1 MPVRSGST
9 ANLPS
14 GAAERLRAMR
24 GTGDRP
30 AFFTSDLSVDEF
42 LLVEQAG
49 FEALGLVL
57 GSSIYHVGFQ
67 WQKWSVS
74 QELPVLTRAMYD
86 ARELAMTRM
95 EEEADLLGADGVVGV
110 RLVFKQYA
118 MDEGVLEFQ
127 AIGTAIRHR
136 ERKGSFRTKDNRPF
150 TSDLSGQDLWKLVR
164 AGYRPVSLAMGACV
178 YHIAH
183 LSFMQALKQ
192 VGRNQEMKIYTRR
205 RTRRASSRSS
215 ACRPRRCS
223 AAGSAW
229 SARASRSRTGGG
241 ARTRS
246 SSSRW
251 GPRWCRWG
259 AMRSAEAARRRAA
272 GGDVRQ
278 RGMIGPP
285 ARSAVPV

>member
-1 MPVRSGST
+1 MPYTPGST
-9 ANLPS
+9 ANLPA
-14 GAAERLRAMR
+14 GAADRLRAMR
-24 GTGDRP
+24 GSGNKP

-49 FEALGLVL
+49 FEALGLVM

-67 WQKWSVS
+67 WQRWSVS
-74 QELPVLTRAMYD
+74 QELDILTKAMFE

-136 ERKGSFRTKDNRPF
+136 ERVGSFRTKDNRPF
-150 TSDLSGQDLWKLVR
+150 TSDLSGQDLWKLAR

-192 VGRNQEMKIYTRR
+192 AGRNQEMKIYTDA
-205 RTRRASSRSS
+205 TY
-215 ACRPRRCS
+215 
-223 AAGSAW
+223 AARELALERMQAEAVERGGVGVVG
-229 SARASRSRTGGG
+229 ARVEESNWGWGANAIEFFAVGTAVAPMEDKASRAPLNVQEVVTFDGN
-241 ARTRS
+241 A
-246 SSSRW
+246 
-251 GPRWCRWG
+251 
-259 AMRSAEAARRRAA
+259 
-272 GGDVRQ
+272 
-278 RGMIGPP
+278 
-285 ARSAVPV
+285 

>member
-1 MPVRSGST
+1 MPDYVPGST
-9 ANLPS
+9 ASLPS

-24 GTGDRP
+24 GTGEHP
-30 AFFTSDLSVDEF
+30 AFFTSDLTIDEF

-95 EEEADLLGADGVVGV
+95 EEEADLLGGDGVVGV
-110 RLVFKQYA
+110 RLVFKTYA
-118 MDEGVLEFQ
+118 MEEGVLEFQ

-183 LSFMQALKQ
+183 LSFMQTLKQ
-192 VGRNQEMKIYTRR
+192 AGRNQEMKVYTEA
-205 RTRRASSRSS
+205 TY
-215 ACRPRRCS
+215 
-223 AAGSAW
+223 AARELALERMQAEAVQRGGS
-229 SARASRSRTGGG
+229 GVVG
-241 ARTRS
+241 ARVEES
-246 SSSRW
+246 NW
-251 GPRWCRWG
+251 GWG
-259 AMRSAEAARRRAA
+259 ANAIEFFAVGTAVTRMDGAAEPLPLSDVQRVVTFDSA
-272 GGDVRQ
+272 G
-278 RGMIGPP
+278 
-285 ARSAVPV
+285 

>member
-1 MPVRSGST
+1 MTPNYAPGST
-9 ANLPS
+9 ANLPP
-14 GAAERLRAMR
+14 GAAERLRGMR
-24 GTGDRP
+24 GTGPRP
-30 AFFTSDLSVDEF
+30 AFFTSDLSIDEF

-74 QELPVLTRAMYD
+74 QELPVLTHAMYQ

-136 ERKGSFRTKDNRPF
+136 ENSGSLRTKDNRPF
-150 TSDLSGQDLWKLVR
+150 TSDLSGQDLWKLLQG
-164 AGYRPVSLAMGACV
+164 GYRPVSLAMGACV

-192 VGRNQEMKIYTRR
+192 MGRNQEMVVYTEA
-205 RTRRASSRSS
+205 TY
-215 ACRPRRCS
+215 
-223 AAGSAW
+223 AARELALERMQAEAL
-229 SARASRSRTGGG
+229 ARGGVGVVG
-241 ARTRS
+241 ARVEES
-246 SSSRW
+246 NW
-251 GPRWCRWG
+251 GWG
-259 AMRSAEAARRRAA
+259 ANAIEFFAVGTAVAPT
-272 GGDVRQ
+272 GTGEVRTPLENVQ
-278 RGMIGPP
+278 KVVTFDGI
-285 ARSAVPV
+285 A

>member
-1 MPVRSGST
+1 
-9 ANLPS
+9 LPS

-24 GTGDRP
+24 GAGDRP
-30 AFFTSDLSVDEF
+30 AFFTSDLTVDEF

-49 FEALGLVL
+49 FQALGLVL

-74 QELPVLTRAMYD
+74 QELPVLTRAMYE

-127 AIGTAIRHR
+127 AIGTAIQHR
-136 ERKGSFRTKDNRPF
+136 DRKGSFRTKDNRPF

-164 AGYRPVSLAMGACV
+164 AGYRPVSLSMGACV

-192 VGRNQEMKIYTRR
+192 AGRNQEMKIYTEA
-205 RTRRASSRSS
+205 TY
-215 ACRPRRCS
+215 
-223 AAGSAW
+223 AARELALERMQ
-229 SARASRSRTGGG
+229 AEAMHTGGTGVVG
-241 ARTRS
+241 ARVEES
-246 SSSRW
+246 NW
-251 GPRWCRWG
+251 GWG
-259 AMRSAEAARRRAA
+259 ANAIEFFAVGTAVTRMDGAELRLLSDVQQVVTFNGA
-272 GGDVRQ
+272 G
-278 RGMIGPP
+278 
-285 ARSAVPV
+285 

>member
-1 MPVRSGST
+1 MTDYVPGST

-14 GAAERLRAMR
+14 GAVERLRAMR
-24 GTGDRP
+24 GTGDHP
-30 AFFTSDLSVDEF
+30 AFFTSDLSVDEL

-49 FEALGLVL
+49 FEALGLVM

-74 QELPVLTRAMYD
+74 QELVVLTKAMFH

-95 EEEADLLGADGVVGV
+95 EEEADLLAADGVVGV

-118 MDEGVLEFQ
+118 IDKDVLEFQ

-136 ERKGSFRTKDNRPF
+136 ERKGSYRTKDNRPF

-164 AGYRPVSLAMGACV
+164 AGYRPVSLSMGACV

-192 VGRNQEMKIYTRR
+192 IGRNQEMKVYTDATYAAREFALER
-205 RTRRASSRSS
+205 MQAEAIERGGIGVVGARVEESNWGWGANAIEFFAVGTAV
-215 ACRPRRCS
+215 ALMGDKDRPR
-223 AAGSAW
+223 
-229 SARASRSRTGGG
+229 
-241 ARTRS
+241 
-246 SSSRW
+246 
-251 GPRWCRWG
+251 
-259 AMRSAEAARRRAA
+259 M
-272 GGDVRQ
+272 D
-278 RGMIGPP
+278 
-285 ARSAVPV
+285 AVQQVVTFDDKG

>member
-1 MPVRSGST
+1 MATYVPGST
-9 ANLPS
+9 ANLPA
-14 GAAERLRAMR
+14 GAAARLRAMR
-24 GTGDRP
+24 GQGDKP
-30 AFFTSDLSVDEF
+30 TFFTSDLTVDEF
-42 LLVEQAG
+42 LLVEQSG
-49 FEALGLVL
+49 FDALGLVM

-74 QELPVLTRAMYD
+74 QELDVLTRAMFQ

-136 ERKGSFRTKDNRPF
+136 ERVGSFRTKDNRPF

-183 LSFMQALKQ
+183 LSFMAALKQ
-192 VGRNQEMKIYTRR
+192 AGRNQEMKIYTEATYAARE
-205 RTRRASSRSS
+205 RALERMQAEAVERGGIGVVGARVEESNWGWGANAIEFFAVGTAVAPMGDRGE
-215 ACRPRRCS
+215 RPLGEVQQVVTFDDK
-223 AAGSAW
+223 GSA
-229 SARASRSRTGGG
+229 
-241 ARTRS
+241 
-246 SSSRW
+246 
-251 GPRWCRWG
+251 
-259 AMRSAEAARRRAA
+259 
-272 GGDVRQ
+272 
-278 RGMIGPP
+278 
-285 ARSAVPV
+285 

>member
-1 MPVRSGST
+1 MPDYVSGST
-9 ANLPS
+9 ANLPA
-14 GAAERLRAMR
+14 GAAERLRKMR

-30 AFFTSDLSVDEF
+30 TFFTSDLTVDEF

-49 FEALGLVL
+49 FDALGLVL

-67 WQKWSVS
+67 WQKWGVS
-74 QELPVLTRAMYD
+74 QELPILTRAMYE

-110 RLVFKQYA
+110 RLVFKEYA

-136 ERKGSFRTKDNRPF
+136 ERIGSFRTKDNRPF

-192 VGRNQEMKIYTRR
+192 AGRNQEMKVYTEA
-205 RTRRASSRSS
+205 TY
-215 ACRPRRCS
+215 
-223 AAGSAW
+223 AAREFALERMQ
-229 SARASRSRTGGG
+229 AEAVERGGIGVVG
-241 ARTRS
+241 ARVEES
-246 SSSRW
+246 NW
-251 GPRWCRWG
+251 GWG
-259 AMRSAEAARRRAA
+259 ANAIEFFAVGTAVAPMSEMAERGRL
-272 GGDVRQ
+272 GDVQ
-278 RGMIGPP
+278 QVVTFD
-285 ARSAVPV
+285 SAG

>member
-1 MPVRSGST
+1 MSDYTPGST

-24 GTGDRP
+24 GTGERP

-49 FEALGLVL
+49 FEALGLVM

-67 WQKWSVS
+67 WQKWTVS
-74 QELPVLTRAMYD
+74 QELVVLTKAMLE

-110 RLVFKQYA
+110 RLLFKQYA

-127 AIGTAIRHR
+127 AIGTAIHHR
-136 ERKGSFRTKDNRPF
+136 ERKGSYRTKDNRPF

-164 AGYRPVSLAMGACV
+164 AGYRPVSLSMGACV

-192 VGRNQEMKIYTRR
+192 VGRNQEMKVYTDA
-205 RTRRASSRSS
+205 TY
-215 ACRPRRCS
+215 
-223 AAGSAW
+223 AARELALERMQ
-229 SARASRSRTGGG
+229 AEAVERGGIGIVG
-241 ARTRS
+241 ARVEESNWGWGANAIEFFAVGTAVVPMS
-246 SSSRW
+246 SSIDRPQFD
-251 GPRWCRWG
+251 GVQQVVTFNDKG
-259 AMRSAEAARRRAA
+259 
-272 GGDVRQ
+272 
-278 RGMIGPP
+278 
-285 ARSAVPV
+285 

>member
-1 MPVRSGST
+1 MSAYVPGST
-9 ANLPS
+9 ASLPP
-14 GAAERLRAMR
+14 GAAARLRSMR

-74 QELPVLTRAMYD
+74 QELPVLTKAMYE

-136 ERKGSFRTKDNRPF
+136 EKKGSFRTKDNRPF

-164 AGYRPVSLAMGACV
+164 AGYRPVSLSMGACV

-192 VGRNQEMKIYTRR
+192 VGRNQEMTIYTEA
-205 RTRRASSRSS
+205 TY
-215 ACRPRRCS
+215 
-223 AAGSAW
+223 AARELALERMQ
-229 SARASRSRTGGG
+229 AEAVQRGGVGVVG
-241 ARTRS
+241 ARVEES
-246 SSSRW
+246 NW
-251 GPRWCRWG
+251 GWG
-259 AMRSAEAARRRAA
+259 ANAIEFFAVGTAVAPMGDSAPRVQLEAVQQVVTFDSA
-272 GGDVRQ
+272 G
-278 RGMIGPP
+278 
-285 ARSAVPV
+285 

>member
-1 MPVRSGST
+1 MPDYVPGST
-9 ANLPS
+9 ANLPR
-14 GAAERLRAMR
+14 GAVERLRAMR
-24 GTGDRP
+24 GAGDHP

-49 FEALGLVL
+49 FDALGLVM

-67 WQKWSVS
+67 WQRWSVS
-74 QELPVLTRAMYD
+74 QELDTLTNAMFQ

-136 ERKGSFRTKDNRPF
+136 ARVGSFRTKDNRPF

-183 LSFMQALKQ
+183 LSFVQALKQ
-192 VGRNQEMKIYTRR
+192 AGRNQEMKIYTDA
-205 RTRRASSRSS
+205 TY
-215 ACRPRRCS
+215 
-223 AAGSAW
+223 AARELALERMQ
-229 SARASRSRTGGG
+229 AEAVERGGIGVVG
-241 ARTRS
+241 ARVEES
-246 SSSRW
+246 NW
-251 GPRWCRWG
+251 GWG
-259 AMRSAEAARRRAA
+259 ANAIEFFAVGTAIAMLDGAERTEL
-272 GGDVRQ
+272 GTMQQVVTFDGN
-278 RGMIGPP
+278 G
-285 ARSAVPV
+285 

>member
-1 MPVRSGST
+1 MPEYVPGST

-14 GAAERLRAMR
+14 GAAQRLRAMR
-24 GTGDRP
+24 GTGERP

-49 FEALGLVL
+49 FDALGLVL

-74 QELPVLTRAMYD
+74 QELPVLTKAMYE

-136 ERKGSFRTKDNRPF
+136 ERKGSFRTKDDRPF

-164 AGYRPVSLAMGACV
+164 GGYRPVSLSMGACV

-192 VGRNQEMKIYTRR
+192 AGRNQEMKIYTEATYAAREFALER
-205 RTRRASSRSS
+205 MQQEAVQRGGVGVVGARVEESNWGWGANAIEFFAVGTAV
-215 ACRPRRCS
+215 APMGDATQRPRL
-223 AAGSAW
+223 
-229 SARASRSRTGGG
+229 
-241 ARTRS
+241 
-246 SSSRW
+246 
-251 GPRWCRWG
+251 
-259 AMRSAEAARRRAA
+259 
-272 GGDVRQ
+272 D
-278 RGMIGPP
+278 
-285 ARSAVPV
+285 AVQQVVTFDGTA

>member
-1 MPVRSGST
+1 MPDYVQGST
-9 ANLPS
+9 ASLPK

-74 QELPVLTRAMYD
+74 QELPVLTSAMYD

-136 ERKGSFRTKDNRPF
+136 EAEGSFRTNDGRPF

-164 AGYRPVSLAMGACV
+164 AGYRPVSLSMGACV

-192 VGRNQEMKIYTRR
+192 VGRNQEMKVYTEA
-205 RTRRASSRSS
+205 TY
-215 ACRPRRCS
+215 
-223 AAGSAW
+223 AARELALERMQ
-229 SARASRSRTGGG
+229 AEALKAGGVGVVG
-241 ARTRS
+241 ARVEES
-246 SSSRW
+246 NW
-251 GPRWCRWG
+251 GWG
-259 AMRSAEAARRRAA
+259 ANAIEFFAVGTAVAILGDAAQKKPLDAVQQVVTF
-272 GGDVRQ
+272 DS
-278 RGMIGPP
+278 IG
-285 ARSAVPV
+285 

>member
-1 MPVRSGST
+1 MPDYVPGSV

-30 AFFTSDLSVDEF
+30 AFFTSDLTVDEF

-49 FEALGLVL
+49 FEALGLVM

-74 QELPVLTRAMYD
+74 QELDVLSRAMFQ

-127 AIGTAIRHR
+127 AIGTAIRHLD
-136 ERKGSFRTKDNRPF
+136 RKGSFRTKDNRPF

-192 VGRNQEMKIYTRR
+192 AGRNQEMKIYTEA
-205 RTRRASSRSS
+205 TY
-215 ACRPRRCS
+215 
-223 AAGSAW
+223 AARELALERMQ
-229 SARASRSRTGGG
+229 AEAVERGGIGVVG
-241 ARTRS
+241 ARVEES
-246 SSSRW
+246 NW
-251 GPRWCRWG
+251 GWG
-259 AMRSAEAARRRAA
+259 ANAIEFFAVGTAVAPMSDGAPRAQLDAVQQVVTFDSA
-272 GGDVRQ
+272 G
-278 RGMIGPP
+278 
-285 ARSAVPV
+285 

>member
-1 MPVRSGST
+1 MPDYVQGST
-9 ANLPS
+9 ASLPK

-74 QELPVLTRAMYD
+74 QELPVLTSAMYD

-136 ERKGSFRTKDNRPF
+136 EAEGSFRTNDGRPF

-183 LSFMQALKQ
+183 LSFMQTLKQ
-192 VGRNQEMKIYTRR
+192 VGRNQEMKVYTEA
-205 RTRRASSRSS
+205 TY
-215 ACRPRRCS
+215 
-223 AAGSAW
+223 AARELALERMQ
-229 SARASRSRTGGG
+229 AEALKAGGVGVVG
-241 ARTRS
+241 ARVEES
-246 SSSRW
+246 NW
-251 GPRWCRWG
+251 GWG
-259 AMRSAEAARRRAA
+259 ANAIEFFAVGTAVAIIGDAAQKKPLDAVQQVVTF
-272 GGDVRQ
+272 DS
-278 RGMIGPP
+278 IG
-285 ARSAVPV
+285 

>member
-1 MPVRSGST
+1 MPDYVPGSV
-9 ANLPS
+9 ANLPT

-24 GTGDRP
+24 GTGDHP
-30 AFFTSDLSVDEF
+30 AFFTSDLTVDEF

-49 FEALGLVL
+49 FEALGLVM

-74 QELPVLTRAMYD
+74 QELDVLSKAMYQ

-127 AIGTAIRHR
+127 AIGTAIRHLD
-136 ERKGSFRTKDNRPF
+136 RKGSFRTKDNRPF

-164 AGYRPVSLAMGACV
+164 AGYRPVSLSMGACV

-183 LSFMQALKQ
+183 LSFMQVLKQ
-192 VGRNQEMKIYTRR
+192 TGRNQEMKVYTEA
-205 RTRRASSRSS
+205 TY
-215 ACRPRRCS
+215 
-223 AAGSAW
+223 AARELALERMQ
-229 SARASRSRTGGG
+229 AEAVERGGIGVVG
-241 ARTRS
+241 ARVEES
-246 SSSRW
+246 NW
-251 GPRWCRWG
+251 GWG
-259 AMRSAEAARRRAA
+259 ANAIEFFAVGTAVAAMSERAA
-272 GGDVRQ
+272 MPTLGTVQQVVTFDDKG
-278 RGMIGPP
+278 
-285 ARSAVPV
+285 

>member
-1 MPVRSGST
+1 MATYVPGST
-9 ANLPS
+9 ANLPA
-14 GAAERLRAMR
+14 GAAERLRTMR
-24 GTGDRP
+24 GKGERP
-30 AFFTSDLSVDEF
+30 AFFTSDLTVDEF
-42 LLVEQAG
+42 LLVEQSG
-49 FEALGLVL
+49 FEALGLVM

-74 QELPVLTRAMYD
+74 QELDVLTRAMFQ

-136 ERKGSFRTKDNRPF
+136 ERVGSFRTKDNRPF

-183 LSFMQALKQ
+183 LSFMAALKQ
-192 VGRNQEMKIYTRR
+192 AGRNQEMKIYTEA
-205 RTRRASSRSS
+205 TY
-215 ACRPRRCS
+215 
-223 AAGSAW
+223 AARELALERMQAEAVERGGIGVVGARVEESNWGWGANAIEFFAVGTAVAPLGERVEPPLGEVQQVVTFDDKGSA
-229 SARASRSRTGGG
+229 
-241 ARTRS
+241 
-246 SSSRW
+246 
-251 GPRWCRWG
+251 
-259 AMRSAEAARRRAA
+259 
-272 GGDVRQ
+272 
-278 RGMIGPP
+278 
-285 ARSAVPV
+285 